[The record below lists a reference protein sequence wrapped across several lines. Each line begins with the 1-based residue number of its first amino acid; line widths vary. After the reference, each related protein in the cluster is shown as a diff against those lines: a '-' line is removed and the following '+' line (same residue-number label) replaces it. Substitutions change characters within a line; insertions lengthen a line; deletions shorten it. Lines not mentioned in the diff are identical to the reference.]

1 MPMYYKI
8 LSRAFPLLPVCVLLA
23 APAACAAPS
32 ARQYLDEAVAATP
45 HITLTGDQSTA
56 RRMISQCLAPIDVEA
71 ARRVAAAVARPSDAA
86 RAATAI
92 AQALAPK
99 DRKAAL
105 EVAHV
110 ASQLLL
116 RIADREQRLQEQRL
130 FLTGIAFLGA
140 DAPPLAAE
148 LPEEEARSIVVASL
162 ATSQPAQAA
171 ALAREWSLA
180 APRGDRARAALAV
193 ALAPSDAA
201 QATEIAAGISE
212 PSLRDTALL
221 GLASARPP
229 AEAAALAH
237 TAVDPVAASAI
248 IAQGAA
254 RQAETS
260 VGEAQTMA
268 KTVAIAP
275 TSALAVVAV
284 EAAAT
289 DEPHAAALARQ
300 LPFPARQWALG
311 HLAITFA
318 VSNPEQAEAYL
329 AEAGNGGEAA
339 RIALG
344 RMAAADPDRA
354 LRLARALPVESDRD
368 AALAE
373 VAVTV
378 AGTQA
383 ALAKELVW
391 EVRSPASRA
400 RAVEGVAAVLARTD
414 TDAATSLLGL
424 LTDEDEA
431 ARAVAR
437 VAAAVAS
444 RDPEAAHRLLGR
456 LRPGPARARGA
467 LAAAREALA
476 AGRDAHQAVALAEL
490 AVSPD
495 LARRWLLPQV
505 VSRGDAPSTEGAD
518 SIDDAYLRVLGLV
531 NVAASMVSPVAQ
543 AQPCPERAQV
553 VRPIVEWEGI

>member
-1 MPMYYKI
+1 MPMHYRI
-8 LSRAFPLLPVCVLLA
+8 LCRAFSLLSLCVLLSASA
-23 APAACAAPS
+23 APAAAP

-45 HITLTGDQSTA
+45 QISLTGDQSTA
-56 RRMISQCLAPIDVEA
+56 RRMISQCLAPLDVEA
-71 ARRVAAAVARPSDAA
+71 ARRVAAAIARPSDAA
-86 RAATAI
+86 RAATAV
-92 AQALAPK
+92 ARALAPT

-130 FLTGIAFLGA
+130 FLTDIAFLGA
-140 DAPPLAAE
+140 DAPPLASE
-148 LPEEEARSIVVASL
+148 LPEEEARAIVVASV
-162 ATSQPAQAA
+162 ADSQPAEAA
-171 ALAREWSLA
+171 ALAKQWNLP

-193 ALAPSDAA
+193 ALASSDVA

-212 PSLRDTALL
+212 PALRDTALL
-221 GLASARPP
+221 GLAAARPP
-229 AEAAALAH
+229 AEATALAQ
-237 TAVDPVAASAI
+237 TATDPVVASAI

-254 RQAETS
+254 RQAGANAE
-260 VGEAQTMA
+260 EAQTMA
-268 KTVAIAP
+268 KTVSIAP

-300 LPFPARQWALG
+300 LPSPAREWALG
-311 HLAITFA
+311 HLAITVA
-318 VSNPEQAEAYL
+318 VTNPQQAEAYL
-329 AEAGNGGEAA
+329 AEAGGAGETA

-344 RMAAADPDRA
+344 RIAAVDPDRA
-354 LRLARALPVESDRD
+354 LRLARALPRGTDRD

-373 VAVTV
+373 VAIAV
-378 AGTQA
+378 AGTQVD
-383 ALAKELVW
+383 LAKDLLW
-391 EVRSPASRA
+391 EVRTPASRA

-424 LTDEDEA
+424 LTDEEEA
-431 ARAVAR
+431 AQAVAR
-437 VAAAVAS
+437 VATAVAA

-456 LRPGPARARGA
+456 LHPGPARARGA

-476 AGRDAHQAVALAEL
+476 AGRDAQQAVALAEL

-495 LARRWLLPQV
+495 LARRWLLPQL
-505 VSRGDAPSTEGAD
+505 VSRGDAAGAD
-518 SIDDAYLRVLGLV
+518 SIDSAYLRVLGLV
-531 NVAASMVSPVAQ
+531 NAAASMVSPVVQ
-543 AQPCPERAQV
+543 ARPCPERAQV